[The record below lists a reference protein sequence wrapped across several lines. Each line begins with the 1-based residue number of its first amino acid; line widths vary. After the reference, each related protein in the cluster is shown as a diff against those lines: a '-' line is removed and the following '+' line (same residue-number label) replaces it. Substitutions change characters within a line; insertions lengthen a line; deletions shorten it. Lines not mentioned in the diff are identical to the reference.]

1 MSQSQ
6 NPLFLSINKT
16 KQEMKDKNI
25 QELQGPTRVPEPM
38 WRGTPPTPDMQV
50 LLFTVQKAP
59 ARF

>member
-1 MSQSQ
+1 
-6 NPLFLSINKT
+6 
-16 KQEMKDKNI
+16 MKDKNI